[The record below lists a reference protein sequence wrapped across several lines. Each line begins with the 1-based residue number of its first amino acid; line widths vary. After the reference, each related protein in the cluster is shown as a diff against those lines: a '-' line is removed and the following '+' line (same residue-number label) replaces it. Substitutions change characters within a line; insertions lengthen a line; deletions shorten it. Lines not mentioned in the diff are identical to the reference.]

1 MKLSLESR
9 NKPDYKIAALTEN
22 YVKRFGDEF
31 ELTVH
36 SLYDSE
42 LKGRILLTPDEDD
55 WLGIVEMGTGV
66 NVITVLE
73 VNKRYRGQGIGKT
86 LLEVFDEA
94 EYLFG
99 EEDNARALNMYKKY
113 WHPGVMRWLKFKPR
127 KWWYSFYNPKNVSGL
142 VYVDEKGR
150 HDISMFTGVNIAPN
164 VISGHTMVIGAA
176 FRKVADTG
184 NQNTDYALTTLGNY
198 TKHSERPNMY
208 VLTLDDIIY
217 YATNEEIE
225 RGEELTVNHEDLP
238 WNQ

>member
-1 MKLSLESR
+1 MKLTLEGR
-9 NKPDYKIAALTEN
+9 NKPDYKVAALTEN
-22 YVKRFGDEF
+22 HVKRFGNEF

-42 LKGRILLTPDEDD
+42 IKGRILLTPDEDD

-73 VNKRYRGQGIGKT
+73 VNHRYRRQGIGKI

-113 WHPGVMRWLKFKPR
+113 WRPGVVRWLKFKPR
-127 KWWYSFYNPKNVSGL
+127 KWWYSFYNPGNVSGL
-142 VYVDEKGR
+142 IRADEVGR
-150 HDISMFTGVNIAPN
+150 HDIGMFASVNIAPN
-164 VISGHTMVIGAA
+164 VVSGYTMVVGTA
-176 FRKVADTG
+176 FEKVADTG
-184 NQNTDYALTTLGNY
+184 NSDRDYTFTTLGRY
-198 TKHSERPNMY
+198 ARHSKRPNMY
-208 VLTLDDIIY
+208 VLTLDNLVY
-217 YATNEEIE
+217 YATNDEIE
-225 RGEELTVNHEDLP
+225 RDEELTVNHEDLP